1 MNNNT
6 IKILLTINLEGGAL
20 IRQCEET
27 ITLDGQNHLKPL
39 LKKKTVKHV
48 PLVQKPCYQQIK
60 LNKEA
65 YEFMTSKDG
74 VLSRF
79 NSYIWAT
86 MSKKKRLEEHL
97 KEYCSDLKG
106 TSYSYELL
114 DD

>member
-1 MNNNT
+1 MNNDT
-6 IKILLTINLEGGAL
+6 IKILLTINLEGGTL
-20 IRQCEET
+20 IRQ
-27 ITLDGQNHLKPL
+27 GKYG
-39 LKKKTVKHV
+39 

-74 VLSRF
+74 VLRRF

-86 MSKKKRLEEHL
+86 MSKKRRLEEHL
-97 KEYCSDLKG
+97 KDYCSDLKG